1 MKKFL
6 ALFAVVLMLASL
18 TPDADAAMRFGGG
31 RSFGRSTSSL
41 FQKATP
47 AKPAMAGKTAPG
59 ASQATP
65 NAARPGAAQQTAKT
79 GTAAA
84 AATAR
89 PMGGM
94 FMGIAA
100 ALGLTAL
107 MSALGLSAEF
117 AQILVAILLAIV
129 AFYAIRFIA
138 GLFLLKRV
146 RQTTQSA
153 YTQTQAQTQT
163 AQSYSAGESAVYEQ
177 GQARPGSVMDSFST
191 EAGLESLTVPA
202 GFDAKGFEAV
212 ARDNFIRLQKAWDKG
227 DVVPVADFMT
237 DDFFIALTHQLRDHG
252 YAEQKSEVVDLTTK
266 LLGITQEG
274 NEYVAVVAFEGA
286 MKINGEF
293 EEVHER
299 WLLIQAADGSTGWL
313 LAGLEQM

>member
-117 AQILVAILLAIV
+117 AQILVAILLAFV

-146 RQTTQSA
+146 RASAQQSS
-153 YTQTQAQTQT
+153 YSQAQT
-163 AQSYSAGESAVYEQ
+163 AQSYGTRESAAVYEQ

-202 GFDAKGFEAV
+202 GFDAKGFESV

-237 DDFFIALTHQLRDHG
+237 DDFFIALTHQLREHG
-252 YAEQKSEVVDLTTK
+252 YAEQKSEVVNLTTK

-299 WLLIQAADGSTGWL
+299 WLLVQAADGSTGWL

>member
-1 MKKFL
+1 MKKLL

-18 TPDADAAMRFGGG
+18 TPEADAAMRFGGG

-79 GTAAA
+79 GAAA
-84 AATAR
+84 AAASTR
-89 PMGGM
+89 PMMGGM

-117 AQILVAILLAIV
+117 AQILVALLLAFVI
-129 AFYAIRFIA
+129 FYAIRFVA
-138 GLFLLKRV
+138 GLFILKRV
-146 RQTTQSA
+146 RESATQA
-153 YTQTQAQTQT
+153 YTQAQTS
-163 AQSYSAGESAVYEQ
+163 QSYGASESAAAYEQ
-177 GQARPGSVMDSFST
+177 GQSRPGSVMDSFST

-202 GFDAKGFEAV
+202 GFDAKGFENV
-212 ARDNFIRLQKAWDKG
+212 ARENFIRLQKAWDKG

-252 YAEQKSEVVDLTTK
+252 YAEQKSEVVNLTTK

-299 WLLIQAADGSTGWL
+299 WLLVQAVDGSTGWL

>member
-1 MKKFL
+1 MIMKKFL

-18 TPDADAAMRFGGG
+18 TPEADAAMRFGGG
-31 RSFGRSTSSL
+31 RSFGRSSSSL

-47 AKPAMAGKTAPG
+47 AKPAVAGKTAPG

-65 NAARPGAAQQTAKT
+65 NAARPGAAQQTAKA

-117 AQILVAILLAIV
+117 AQILVAILLAFL

-138 GLFLLKRV
+138 GLFLLKKV
-146 RQTTQSA
+146 RQSTQSA
-153 YTQTQAQTQT
+153 YTQTQASQTYAT
-163 AQSYSAGESAVYEQ
+163 SDVASTYEAGQS
-177 GQARPGSVMDSFST
+177 RPGSVMDSFST

-252 YAEQKSEVVDLTTK
+252 YAEQKSEVVNLSTK

-274 NEYVAVVAFEGA
+274 SEYVAVVAFEGA

-299 WLLIQAADGSTGWL
+299 WLLVQAVDGSTGWL

>member
-1 MKKFL
+1 MKKLL

-18 TPDADAAMRFGGG
+18 TPEADAAMRFGGG

-59 ASQATP
+59 ASQAAP

-84 AATAR
+84 AASTR
-89 PMGGM
+89 PMMGGM

-117 AQILVAILLAIV
+117 AQILVALLLAFVI
-129 AFYAIRFIA
+129 FYAIRFVA
-138 GLFLLKRV
+138 GLFILKRV
-146 RQTTQSA
+146 RESATQA
-153 YTQTQAQTQT
+153 YTQAQT
-163 AQSYSAGESAVYEQ
+163 AQSYGASESAATYEP
-177 GQARPGSVMDSFST
+177 GQSRPGSVMDSFST

-202 GFDAKGFEAV
+202 GFDAKGFENV
-212 ARDNFIRLQKAWDKG
+212 ARENFIRLQKAWDKG

-252 YAEQKSEVVDLTTK
+252 YAEQKSEVVNLTTK

-299 WLLIQAADGSTGWL
+299 WLLVQAVDGSTGWL

>member
-18 TPDADAAMRFGGG
+18 TPEADAAMRFGGG

-41 FQKATP
+41 FQKAPP

-59 ASQATP
+59 ASQAAP

-84 AATAR
+84 AATSR

-117 AQILVAILLAIV
+117 AQFLVALLGAFLI
-129 AFYAIRFIA
+129 FYAIRFVV
-138 GLFLLKRV
+138 GLFVLKRV
-146 RQTTQSA
+146 RESA
-153 YTQTQAQTQT
+153 QNTYAQAQ
-163 AQSYSAGESAVYEQ
+163 ASQSYGASKTASVYEA
-177 GQARPGSVMDSFST
+177 GQSRPGSVMDSFST

-237 DDFFIALTHQLRDHG
+237 DDFFIALTHQLREHG
-252 YAEQKSEVVDLTTK
+252 YAEQKSEVVNLTTK

-274 NEYVAVVAFEGA
+274 SEYVAVVAFEGA

-299 WLLIQAADGSTGWL
+299 WLLVQAIDGSTGWL